1 MREYLIFLAVFAV
14 IAAGLA
20 VATHR
25 PQDKRLDVIEACE
38 QLNSFMH
45 DGKRYYCAPWIE
57 SEAQS
62 EMAPPSARE
71 ESTHA

>member
-14 IAAGLA
+14 IVAGLA

-45 DGKRYYCAPWIE
+45 DGKWYYRAPWIE
-57 SEAQS
+57 
-62 EMAPPSARE
+62 MAPEAEQPARE

>member
-1 MREYLIFLAVFAV
+1 MREYLIFLGIFAV
-14 IAAGLA
+14 ILAGLA

-57 SEAQS
+57 
-62 EMAPPSARE
+62 MAPEAEQPQARE